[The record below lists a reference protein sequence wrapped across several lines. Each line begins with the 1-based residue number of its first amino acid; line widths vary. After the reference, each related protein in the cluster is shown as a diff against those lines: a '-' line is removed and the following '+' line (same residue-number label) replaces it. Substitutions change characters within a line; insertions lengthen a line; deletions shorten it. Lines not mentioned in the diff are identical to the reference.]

1 MLALSRTVTMRLAI
15 ADLTTVGQS
24 VDESAGEP
32 SALNRGRFEER
43 LSFSFLHLISIQSAK
58 SHTET
63 HEP

>member
-43 LSFSFLHLISIQSAK
+43 LSFSFLEAIQSAK